1 MEQDQNQI
9 QVADFLSA
17 LDPSTTATF
26 NIEHYTDTPKGG
38 HKPQP
43 DPLNGRY
50 ANRTRAEM
58 TDLVPTL
65 EDINSKGA
73 GIFVAVNQCQGHRK
87 KDSIVRIRGV
97 HADLDGIS
105 TEQYQV
111 IAARLLPT
119 IQVQSSTPDRIQAYW
134 LLADGEV
141 LALPA
146 AEAINRQLVT
156 FGADQ
161 AAVDASRLL
170 RVPGFRHMKY
180 RDNGQRPMVTL
191 VRQGPRYTAEQ
202 LHSAF
207 YTDEVK
213 QAQQPKPRPEPEVH
227 REQDQNTLDPKQ
239 SMIQLGI
246 QRQHPFLWAGDWA
259 NPGASRK
266 GVPYESQSQA
276 DLALAGHIARE
287 CARVGVDKTRWREFI
302 KAIFGNSGLGTRDKW
317 RDRPDYRESTISKAC
332 EEVEKCIFYT
342 INSTQNRPSIIL
354 ESHGDIRNSKAF
366 FNHARGTLT
375 YVTSRN
381 RWLIWK

>member
-1 MEQDQNQI
+1 MEQDQTQI

-17 LDPSTTATF
+17 LDPSPTATF

-43 DPLNGRY
+43 DPLIRRY
-50 ANRTRAEM
+50 ANRTRAEV

-65 EDINSKGA
+65 EAINSKGA

-87 KDSIVRIRGV
+87 KDSIVSIRGV

-119 IQVQSSTPDRIQAYW
+119 VQVQSSTPDRIQAYW

-161 AAVDASRLL
+161 AAVDASRLF

-180 RDNGQRPMVTL
+180 RDNGQCPMVTL

-202 LHSAF
+202 LQSAF
-207 YTDEVK
+207 NTDALKQSQQSEPDAHRDQDNYT
-213 QAQQPKPRPEPEVH
+213 P
-227 REQDQNTLDPKQ
+227 DPKLSAIQ
-239 SMIQLGI
+239 SVI
-246 QRQHPFLWAGDWA
+246 QRQQPALWAGDWA
-259 NPGASRK
+259 SPSASRT
-266 GVPYESQSQA
+266 GVIYESQSQA

-287 CARVGVDKTRWREFI
+287 CASAGVYKSRLKECTE
-302 KAIFGNSGLGTRDKW
+302 AIFGNSGLGTRGKW
-317 RDRPDYRESTISKAC
+317 RERPDYRESTVSKAC
-332 EEVEKCIFYT
+332 EGVDEHKLDASI
-342 INSTQNRPSIIL
+342 STQNKPSIIL
-354 ESHGDIRNSKAF
+354 ESHGDIRNSKALS
-366 FNHARGTLT
+366 NHARGTLT
-375 YVTSRN
+375 YVTSRS